1 MHRIFFVL
9 FCVSCCIPL
18 CSQNTVGTISYNE
31 EESFEGYNLIY
42 PHNQSTVFLINSCG
56 EVVHSWTDEDVF
68 RPGNTAYILENGNLV
83 KTKRGNSPINDPIW
97 AGGGGETVEVRDWDN
112 NLISS
117 FDLNDEKARLHH
129 DVAVTENGNILMIAW
144 ELKTLEEAL
153 SAGRNPDL
161 LASDVLWSEMIL
173 EWNPSSDEIVWEWHA
188 WDHLIQDFDSTRSNF
203 GTVSNHPEL
212 IDINYDEHDGHQ
224 DWLHINSIDYNP
236 VLDQIV
242 MSIPYFN
249 ELWIIDHSTTTMEAA
264 SNSGGNSGKGG
275 NLIYRWG
282 NPAAYQMGS
291 LENKE
296 LFFQHDVK
304 WVDPNASSDSNDFG
318 LLSLYNNRVDERFS
332 SIHTLQTDYDPI
344 SSSYGFIDGVFA
356 PIDFE
361 VSIIHPDTSSFAVS
375 SGLSSA
381 QFLPNGNS
389 LTLSG
394 RWGYAF
400 ELSTRNELVWEYRV
414 PLRGGSPIE
423 QGTELS
429 INNNITFRIDR
440 YPLDFPGFNG
450 RELVPGNRL
459 ELNPNALV
467 CDVISNTNE
476 EDLLDYE
483 LKILGNPSRESLDIM
498 VEKDDF
504 IEIFDATGG
513 DLKRIKITSGYN
525 TIDINEF
532 SSGLL
537 FIRTSGGKVFK
548 HILVK

>member
-1 MHRIFFVL
+1 M
-9 FCVSCCIPL
+9 
-18 CSQNTVGTISYNE
+18 SQNTVGTISYNE

-56 EVVHSWTDEDVF
+56 EVVHSWTDEDEF

-97 AGGGGETVEVRDWDN
+97 AGGGGETVEVRDWNN

-129 DVAVTENGNILMIAW
+129 DIAITENGNILMIAW

-153 SAGRNPDL
+153 SSGRNPDL
-161 LASDVLWSEMIL
+161 LASNVLWSEMIL
-173 EWNPSSDEIVWEWHA
+173 EWDPSSDEIVWEWHA

-203 GTVSNHPEL
+203 GTVSDHPEL

-242 MSIPYFN
+242 MSVPYFN
-249 ELWIIDHSTTTMEAA
+249 ELWIIDHSTSTMEA
-264 SNSGGNSGKGG
+264 SSSTGGDSGKGG

-344 SSSYGFIDGVFA
+344 SGSYSFIDGIFA

-361 VSIIHPDTSSFAVS
+361 VSVIHPDTSSFAVS

-381 QFLPNGNS
+381 QFLPNGNT

-400 ELSTRNELVWEYRV
+400 ELNAINELVWEYRV

-459 ELNPNALV
+459 ELNPNAVV

-483 LKILGNPSRESLDIM
+483 LKILGNPSREFLDIM
-498 VEKDDF
+498 IEKDDF

-513 DLKRIKITSGYN
+513 DVKRIKITSGYN

-537 FIRTSGGKVFK
+537 FIRTSVGKVFK
-548 HILVK
+548 HVLVK